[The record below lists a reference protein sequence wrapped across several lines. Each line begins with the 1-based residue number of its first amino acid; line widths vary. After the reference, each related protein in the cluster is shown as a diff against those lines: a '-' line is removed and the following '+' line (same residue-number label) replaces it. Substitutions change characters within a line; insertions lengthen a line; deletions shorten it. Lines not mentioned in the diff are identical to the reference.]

1 MARPIDY
8 RCPLPFPAA
17 RTAAAMGDADYLR
30 ARLDK
35 LGGPGAALLE
45 HDADGP
51 RVRYRLRQGL
61 DAELLP
67 QVVRNM
73 VGGNLV
79 LERTETIEPDGA
91 GYRGT
96 VDVHVPRIPVPVT
109 AGGTMTLRDAQRTS
123 ELGGSEFAVRAEVSV
138 GVPLVGGRIEKIVA
152 EQVGRL
158 MAAETE
164 FLRHWLE
171 SQPPS

>member
-30 ARLDK
+30 ARLEK

-45 HDADGP
+45 HTGSIGPDGTG
-51 RVRYRLRQGL
+51 VRYTLRQGL
-61 DAELLP
+61 EAELLP
-67 QVVRNM
+67 PVVQSM

-79 LERTETIEPDGA
+79 LERTETVQPDGN

-109 AGGTMTLRDAQRTS
+109 AGGTMSLHDAP
-123 ELGGSEFAVRAEVSV
+123 GGSEFTVHAEVSV
-138 GVPLVGGRIEKIVA
+138 GVPLVGGRIEKVVA

-164 FLRHWLE
+164 FLRYWLE
-171 SQPPS
+171 THPPAS

>member
-8 RCPLPFPAA
+8 RSPLPFPAE
-17 RTAAAMGDADYLR
+17 RTARAMGDPDYLR
-30 ARLDK
+30 ARLEK

-45 HDADGP
+45 HTVDGAG
-51 RVRYRLRQGL
+51 VRYRLRQGL
-61 DAELLP
+61 EAELLP
-67 QVVRNM
+67 PVVQSM

-79 LERTETIEPDGA
+79 LERTETIQPDGD

-109 AGGTMTLRDAQRTS
+109 AGGTMSLRDAP
-123 ELGGSEFAVRAEVSV
+123 GGSEFAVHAEVSV
-138 GVPLVGGRIEKIVA
+138 GVPLVGGRIEKVVA

-171 SQPPS
+171 TRPQA

>member
-8 RCPLPFPAA
+8 RSPLPFPAA
-17 RTAAAMGDADYLR
+17 PTAAAMGDADYLR
-30 ARLDK
+30 ARLEK

-45 HDADGP
+45 HTRDGAA
-51 RVRYRLRQGL
+51 VRYKLRQGL
-61 DAELLP
+61 EAELLP
-67 QVVRNM
+67 PVVQSM

-79 LERTETIEPDGA
+79 LERTETIEPDGN
-91 GYRGT
+91 GFRGT
-96 VDVHVPRIPVPVT
+96 VDVFVPKIPVPVT
-109 AGGTMTLRDAQRTS
+109 AGGTMTLRDDV
-123 ELGGSEFAVRAEVSV
+123 EGSQFAVRAQVSV
-138 GVPLVGGRIEKIVA
+138 GVPLVGGRIEKVVA

-171 SQPPS
+171 THPPAS